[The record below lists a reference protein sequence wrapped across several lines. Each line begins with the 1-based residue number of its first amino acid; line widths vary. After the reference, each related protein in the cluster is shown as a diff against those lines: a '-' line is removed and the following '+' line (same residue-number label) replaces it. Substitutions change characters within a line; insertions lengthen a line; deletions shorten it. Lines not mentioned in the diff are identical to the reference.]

1 MPNTFDYYRNKTILR
16 AIAHQT
22 NRIRGEMDKEE
33 CRQEIFA
40 ELYDFMPLD
49 EDEALAIVNRV
60 GVRYRRRLGDDFR
73 NAPAQLRDW
82 TEWESLGDGNYM
94 KKAHYGSAD

>member
-1 MPNTFDYYRNKTILR
+1 MPNTFDYYRNKNILR

-49 EDEALAIVNRV
+49 ENEALTIVNRV
-60 GVRYRRRLGDDFR
+60 GVKFRRRMGDNYR
-73 NAPAQLRDW
+73 QTAPYRDW
-82 TEWESLGDGNYM
+82 SDWEPLGDGNYM